1 MWTRGELM
9 GSIRKWLFFIL
20 VSGFL
25 IFVLAGI
32 VAFGAYFF
40 TSRREISLPAW
51 SDPIAHI
58 ETEEVMPALALLP
71 LAEVPSS
78 KAFSQALE
86 ASKLESAYTILVF
99 GLDLSE
105 RERVGSFLLLARR
118 YAEVENATKAKLCYR
133 RASDIATLSPVLSDF
148 TRADAYLQAG
158 RGLANLREQGEAKLN
173 YDQAYTIAL
182 YSPHL
187 KKAHQK
193 SILDKLVSAYKAIGE
208 SQSAEQ
214 ALNQSAALDM
224 EASDSTEP
232 EPPDQDREFLLG
244 HPKEPTLIPQEI
256 TEAEAVRRE
265 AAHNLS
271 NYLLSTLKQPPDHL
285 KVKLAQALRAEDEA
299 RLSFY
304 HTEPAAQSTLLEKV
318 AIAWHKVRWLT
329 IKYQVALGDYGLSL
343 MPEWEAQVAEI
354 QSELSKAYEDLYA
367 LYSEQVIALPE
378 ADTIDR
384 AWVEVLRREIEVGRL
399 GLYPNYPE
407 VQLAAKL
414 KEATEKLISAGQD
427 RSLRV
432 DKLSQDNVDIFILVS
447 NESYGQS
454 Q

>member
-1 MWTRGELM
+1 MR
-9 GSIRKWLFFIL
+9 SIRKWLFFIL

-25 IFVLAGI
+25 IFVLAGM

-40 TSRREISLPAW
+40 TSRREVSLSAW

-58 ETEEVMPALALLP
+58 EAEDIRPALALLP
-71 LAEVPSS
+71 LAGVSS
-78 KAFSQALE
+78 SEAFSQALE
-86 ASKLESAYTILVF
+86 AGKLESAYAILVF
-99 GLDLSE
+99 SLDLSE

-118 YAEVENATKAKLCYR
+118 YAEAENATKAKLCYR
-133 RASDIATLSPVLSDF
+133 QVRAIATLNPVLSDF
-148 TRADAYLQAG
+148 IRADAYLQTG

-182 YSPHL
+182 YSPYL

-193 SILDKLVSAYKAIGE
+193 LILDKLVSAYEAIGE
-208 SQSAEQ
+208 SQRAEQ
-214 ALNQSAALDM
+214 ALNQSATL
-224 EASDSTEP
+224 EASDSTEQ
-232 EPPDQDREFLLG
+232 ETADKDREFLLG
-244 HPKEPTLIPQEI
+244 RPNEPALTQGIA
-256 TEAEAVRRE
+256 EAEAARRE

-271 NYLLSTLKQPPDHL
+271 DYLLSTFKQPPDNL
-285 KVKLAQALRAEDEA
+285 KESLAQALRAEDEA
-299 RLSFY
+299 RMGFY
-304 HTEPAAQSTLLEKV
+304 DVGPAETSMLLDKV

-329 IKYQVALGDYGLSL
+329 IKYQIALGGYGVSL
-343 MPEWEAQVAEI
+343 VPEWETQMVEI

-367 LYSEQVIALPE
+367 LRGEQVIALPE

-384 AWVEVLRREIEVGRL
+384 AWVEVLRQEIEVGRL

-407 VQLAAKL
+407 EQLAAKL
-414 KEATEKLISAGQD
+414 KEATEKLVGQD

-432 DKLSQDNVDIFILVS
+432 DTFSQDNVDTFILV
-447 NESYGQS
+447 NDEAYGQN

>member
-1 MWTRGELM
+1 M
-9 GSIRKWLFFIL
+9 GSTRKWLFFIL

-40 TSRREISLPAW
+40 TSRREVSLSAW

-58 ETEEVMPALALLP
+58 ETENVKPAPALLP

-78 KAFSQALE
+78 EAFSQALE
-86 ASKLESAYTILVF
+86 TGELESAYATLVF

-118 YAEVENATKAKLCYR
+118 YAEAGNGTKAKLCYR
-133 RASDIATLSPVLSDF
+133 QASTIATLSPVLSDF
-148 TRADAYLQAG
+148 TRADAYLQVG
-158 RGLANLREQGEAKLN
+158 CGLANLREQGEAKLN

-182 YSPHL
+182 YSPYL

-193 SILDKLVSAYKAIGE
+193 SILDKLASAYEAIDEG
-208 SQSAEQ
+208 QRAEQ
-214 ALNQSAALDM
+214 ALNQSATLDL
-224 EASDSTEP
+224 EVSDSTEP
-232 EPPDQDREFLLG
+232 EPADKDRKFLLG
-244 HPKEPTLIPQEI
+244 RPNEPTLPQEVAK
-256 TEAEAVRRE
+256 AEAARRD

-271 NYLLSTLKQPPDHL
+271 DYLLTTLKQPPDNL
-285 KVKLAQALRAEDEA
+285 MANLAQALRTEDEA

-304 HTEPAAQSTLLEKV
+304 NTEPAEPPMLLEKV
-318 AIAWHKVRWLT
+318 AVAWHKVRWLT
-329 IKYQVALGDYGLSL
+329 IKYQVASSGYGLSL
-343 MPEWEAQVAEI
+343 VPEWEAQVAKI

-367 LYSEQVIALPE
+367 LHGEQVIALPE
-378 ADTIDR
+378 ADAIDR
-384 AWVEVLRREIEVGRL
+384 AWVEVLRQEIEVGRL

-407 VQLAAKL
+407 EQLTAKL
-414 KEATEKLISAGQD
+414 KEATEKLIAAGQG
-427 RSLRV
+427 RSLHV
-432 DKLSQDNVDIFILVS
+432 DTLSQGNVNIFILAS
-447 NESYGQS
+447 DESYGQS

>member
-1 MWTRGELM
+1 M
-9 GSIRKWLFFIL
+9 GSIRKWLFFLL

-40 TSRREISLPAW
+40 TSRREVSLPAW
-51 SDPIAHI
+51 SDSITHV
-58 ETEEVMPALALLP
+58 ETENVKPALALLP
-71 LAEVPSS
+71 LAGVPSS

-86 ASKLESAYTILVF
+86 AGELESAYAILVF

-105 RERVGSFLLLARR
+105 RERVGSFLLLARH
-118 YAEVENATKAKLCYR
+118 YAEAKNATKAKLCYR
-133 RASDIATLSPVLSDF
+133 QASTIATLSPVLSDF
-148 TRADAYLQAG
+148 TRADAYLQVG
-158 RGLANLREQGEAKLN
+158 GGLASLREQGEAKLN

-182 YSPHL
+182 YSPYL

-193 SILDKLVSAYKAIGE
+193 SILDKLVSAYEAIGD
-208 SQSAEQ
+208 SQGAEQ
-214 ALNQSAALDM
+214 ALNQSAALDL
-224 EASDSTEP
+224 EVSDSTES
-232 EPPDQDREFLLG
+232 EPADKDREFLLG
-244 HPKEPTLIPQEI
+244 HPDEPTLMPQEVA
-256 TEAEAVRRE
+256 EAEVARRE

-271 NYLLSTLKQPPDHL
+271 DYLLSTLKQPPDNL
-285 KVKLAQALRAEDEA
+285 TVSLAQALQTEDGI

-304 HTEPAAQSTLLEKV
+304 NTEPAKRPMLLEKV

-329 IKYQVALGDYGLSL
+329 IKYQMASGGYGLSL
-343 MPEWEAQVAEI
+343 VPEWEEQVAEI

-367 LYSEQVIALPE
+367 LHSEQVIALPE

-384 AWVEVLRREIEVGRL
+384 AWVEVLKQEIEVGRL

-407 VQLAAKL
+407 EQLTAKL
-414 KEATEKLISAGQD
+414 REATEKLIATGQD

-432 DKLSQDNVDIFILVS
+432 DVLYQDNAKVFILT
-447 NESYGQS
+447 NDKSYGQNR
-454 Q
+454 